1 LKLFPYSCE
10 EKNLVT
16 LQKEEIT
23 VSDVLAPMGGKII
36 KVLVSIG
43 ETVSEDD
50 ELAIL
55 EAMKMEMPIVS
66 PASGAIKEIKVQE
79 GATVQADDVIMVLG

>member
-1 LKLFPYSCE
+1 
-10 EKNLVT
+10 
-16 LQKEEIT
+16 

-36 KVLVSIG
+36 KVLVSVG
-43 ETVSEDD
+43 EAVSEDD

-66 PASGAIKEIKVQE
+66 PASGTVKEIKVQE

>member
-1 LKLFPYSCE
+1 M
-10 EKNLVT
+10 
-16 LQKEEIT
+16 QKEEIT

-50 ELAIL
+50 ELVIL
-55 EAMKMEMPIVS
+55 EAMKM
-66 PASGAIKEIKVQE
+66 
-79 GATVQADDVIMVLG
+79 

>member
-1 LKLFPYSCE
+1 M
-10 EKNLVT
+10 
-16 LQKEEIT
+16 
-23 VSDVLAPMGGKII
+23 SDVLAPMGGKII
-36 KVLVSIG
+36 KVLVSVG
-43 ETVSEDD
+43 EAVSEDD

-66 PASGAIKEIKVQE
+66 PASGTVKEIKVQE